1 MKKRGFTLIEA
12 LAVIVI
18 LALITVI
25 AIPTITRLVDNT
37 KKESFVTS
45 VHNLMESFESLNKEL
60 NNAYSL
66 ISLVRDMKM
75 SKEEYDL
82 QYEKERKFRR
92 KII

>member
-60 NNAYSL
+60 
-66 ISLVRDMKM
+66 IQM
-75 SKEEYDL
+75 
-82 QYEKERKFRR
+82 
-92 KII
+92 